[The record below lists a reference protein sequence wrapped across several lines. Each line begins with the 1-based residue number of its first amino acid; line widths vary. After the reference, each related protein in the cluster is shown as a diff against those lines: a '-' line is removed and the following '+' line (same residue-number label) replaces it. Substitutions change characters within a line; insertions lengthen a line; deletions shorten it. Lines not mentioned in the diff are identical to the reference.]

1 MRQKQI
7 QAILFDV
14 FGTVV
19 DWRSGVARA
28 WRRFADRRG
37 VTLDA
42 DGFATQWRAKYRPSI
57 DAVNCGQRE
66 YTPLDQL
73 QLENLVEV
81 LEENDIDTLRIPPA
95 ELTWLN
101 QSWQRLDPWPDCIE
115 GLRMFKQQFVI
126 GTLSNGTISLLTQLS
141 RHAALPW
148 DAVIGS
154 DVLRAYKPDPTAY
167 LRAAQ
172 LLDMPPDS
180 IMLCAAHNY
189 DLHAAQALGFRTAFV
204 CRPTEHGPGQCS
216 DLAPTGDYD
225 VVASSVLDAAR
236 ALCSDRVSTPAVMCA
251 VTAAPPA

>member
-1 MRQKQI
+1 MRRNQI

-19 DWRSGVARA
+19 DWRSGVARS
-28 WRRFADRRG
+28 WRNFAARRG
-37 VTLDA
+37 ITLDA
-42 DGFATQWRAKYRPSI
+42 DSFATQWRSKYRPAI
-57 DAVNCGQRE
+57 DAVNCGERE

-73 QLENLVEV
+73 HLENLVE
-81 LEENDIDTLRIPPA
+81 LLDENDVDTRRIPPA

-115 GLRMFKQQFVI
+115 GLRMLKQRFVV
-126 GTLSNGTISLLTQLS
+126 GTLSNGTVSLLTHLS
-141 RHAALPW
+141 RHAGLPW

-154 DVLRAYKPDPTAY
+154 DVLRAYKPNPAAY

-172 LLDMPPDS
+172 LLDIAPDS
-180 IMLCAAHNY
+180 IMLCAAHND

-204 CRPTEHGPGQCS
+204 CRPTEYGLGQGS

-236 ALCSDRVSTPAVMCA
+236 ALCSDRASTLLSCVP
-251 VTAAPPA
+251 